1 MRTLPGA
8 KPAHKPKNQIREAG
22 LGTRSRSKIQTHEY
36 VTHEK
41 TIEQQLKTGWPNL
54 GRKQKTGGAVTK
66 LDWPGE
72 PALPIC
78 SRRTKLQNEQ
88 QLRQRVKRRPGQ
100 RKSLTGQT
108 GGQKNCWRL
117 EQKSRKTKKGR
128 RPVRALKET
137 STRKNVDRNLAA
149 EKTDKQLGKSNP
161 AGAQIHGLA
170 VRAGIERGDRVLA
183 AGIIRNQR
191 RTERQDYI

>member
-1 MRTLPGA
+1 
-8 KPAHKPKNQIREAG
+8 
-22 LGTRSRSKIQTHEY
+22 